1 MTYLVSTISC
11 EYVLL
16 VAAHLM
22 YQISRAAAINVL
34 PAVAPFLMQIYL
46 GSIFDLPNSK
56 NNIEFV
62 FYSSQ

>member
-1 MTYLVSTISC
+1 MTYLESTISC

-16 VAAHLM
+16 VAVHLM
-22 YQISRAAAINVL
+22 YQISRATAINVL

-56 NNIEFV
+56 
-62 FYSSQ
+62 Y